1 MSTVPPG
8 LERQIRA
15 TARQITRQAKVPIP
29 NAPHNDVIYGTV
41 TAVASTFPVTVTLSI
56 NGDAVNTLAGVAC
69 LNSYKPKVGDIVF
82 CSKYGPDLVVVDKL
96 PQRFTASIVQNSS
109 ALTGGSTG
117 SSGSTPSYSIPFTP
131 TTIGNLVLVFTGCSG
146 TAAPSTFP
154 TVSGG
159 GVTTWNYGIQFGG
172 LTEMVQVAWGVVTS
186 LGSSPVVV
194 SSYSPGGTTVAT
206 NSRVIELSA
215 NYAGTWSDS
224 GLGVQNSSTGIGGGS
239 YGNIGYVHGASPC
252 IGIYVACVASGYN
265 GPGLYYSAA
274 FPAGPWWA
282 WDTGFLY
289 PRTTMALIIDLSV
302 NIGDYLDPQFATGGV
317 A

>member
-109 ALTGGSTG
+109 ALTGRRVRRRRTRYLSRRRPSAI
-117 SSGSTPSYSIPFTP
+117 SSS
-131 TTIGNLVLVFTGCSG
+131 CSPD
-146 TAAPSTFP
+146 AAERRPP
-154 TVSGG
+154 RR
-159 GVTTWNYGIQFGG
+159 
-172 LTEMVQVAWGVVTS
+172 
-186 LGSSPVVV
+186 
-194 SSYSPGGTTVAT
+194 
-206 NSRVIELSA
+206 SR
-215 NYAGTWSDS
+215 
-224 GLGVQNSSTGIGGGS
+224 
-239 YGNIGYVHGASPC
+239 P
-252 IGIYVACVASGYN
+252 
-265 GPGLYYSAA
+265 
-274 FPAGPWWA
+274 
-282 WDTGFLY
+282 
-289 PRTTMALIIDLSV
+289 
-302 NIGDYLDPQFATGGV
+302 
-317 A
+317 